1 MSYRAVR
8 TIVGLAVM
16 AMLSGCASDRAPV
29 SDADHATGYA
39 TVLNDNPAAVDE
51 FVRAASD
58 ADVVLIGE
66 LHDAVAGQALAA
78 DVWDRVV
85 GARPRSALAME
96 FFERDEQLMLDDYL
110 AGYIKD
116 EAEFKHL
123 SGRTESNYP
132 AGHRRMVEAAR
143 EHGRPVF
150 AANAPRRYVRIARAE
165 GYDALRKMPR
175 DRQPLFKIP
184 NPQPGGVYKE
194 TFYSLD
200 FGHGP
205 LSAAPEN
212 ADAMFRSQ
220 SLWDATMAD
229 TVVRALGAGHSPV
242 FLVVGAFHVMDDGG
256 TKQLIRR
263 ARPRAKIV
271 TFAVIRQSEAAGRVS
286 SEAADFVLFVPSEPE
301 PNEPEPGKADGGAE
315 N

>member
-1 MSYRAVR
+1 MSYRVIG
-8 TIVGLAVM
+8 TIVGLAVL
-16 AMLSGCASDRAPV
+16 ATLFGCASDRASV
-29 SDADHATGYA
+29 SGADHASGFA
-39 TVLNDNPAAVDE
+39 VVLNDNPSGLDE

-66 LHDAVAGQALAA
+66 LHDAVPGQALAA
-78 DVWDRVV
+78 DVWDLVV
-85 GARPRSALAME
+85 AARPDSAIAME

-116 EAEFKHL
+116 EAEFKRL
-123 SGRTESNYP
+123 AGRTDSNYP
-132 AGHRRMVEAAR
+132 AGHRRMVEAAK
-143 EHGRPVF
+143 EHNRPVY

-175 DRQPLFKIP
+175 DRQRLFKIP
-184 NPQPGGVYKE
+184 DPQPSGTYKE
-194 TFYSLD
+194 TFYSMD

-205 LSAAPEN
+205 LSADPEN

-229 TVVRALGAGHSPV
+229 TVVRALKAGHGPV

-271 TFAVIRQSEAAGRVS
+271 TFAVIRDREAAGRVS
-286 SEAADFVLFVPSEPE
+286 SETADFVLFVPDETEPEESEPGE
-301 PNEPEPGKADGGAE
+301 AEGGAG